1 MPAQP
6 AEGLCMSLPPHAF
19 DQLTGLPGQAHLLA
33 QLERAY
39 QAMVERGLGFAVLA
53 VAPHD
58 RAVLEQEEGGD
69 LLSLGLLGMAQV
81 FRDSLRHSDGV
92 GHLGEGRFLAY
103 AAQLRSEA
111 DTLALAQRIHDR
123 LRWSF
128 VGARLTRAGSHIP
141 ISMGV
146 SLRLPC
152 VAEGGAADLVH
163 EALQALNLAQQSAGG
178 GLRLFSTPAA
188 ATPLPPLE
196 PGPFRERGAQRWTD
210 EVGERK

>member
-1 MPAQP
+1 
-6 AEGLCMSLPPHAF
+6 MSISPHAF
-19 DQLTGLPGQAHLLA
+19 DQLTGLSGQAHLLA

-58 RAVLEQEEGGD
+58 LEALRREEGAD

-92 GHLGEGRFLAY
+92 GHLGDGRFLAY
-103 AAQLRSEA
+103 AGQLRSEA
-111 DTLALAQRIHDR
+111 DTLALARRIHDR

-128 VGARLTRAGSHIP
+128 VGVGLTRGAHVP
-141 ISMGV
+141 ISVGV

-152 VAEGGAADLVH
+152 VADGEAADLVQ
-163 EALQALNLAQQSAGG
+163 EALQALGQAQQRGG
-178 GLRLFSTPAA
+178 GLQLFSAAEPLAPSPA
-188 ATPLPPLE
+188 PRPE
-196 PGPFRERGAQRWTD
+196 PFRSHSAQRWTD
-210 EVGERK
+210 